1 MKHRNT
7 PLFLSLAIL
16 LITTIIV
23 ALFGVVPLPE
33 YEILK
38 NEEGIKGKLVYNI
51 QVQSQNLIPPAPD
64 IMDECILSID
74 LEANSFK
81 EEKII
86 CSSDLY
92 DMSYDIY
99 FYDTEIFE
107 DENILLRYWDE
118 SSGDEMGLVINIET
132 KKIVDNIQQPN
143 FYFEDRNRMNV
154 YGEKLIDPW
163 ETSDYNS
170 RVIGVYYVNRTE
182 TIEVFNSRAPARYY
196 FESLHWSPD
205 GNHIV
210 GLDSENNLII
220 FSKNKKFSPVE
231 IKFSKLN
238 LEIFDDEERIVVRL
252 LGWTD

>member
-1 MKHRNT
+1 MKKQNF
-7 PLFLSLAIL
+7 PLFLSLAIFL
-16 LITTIIV
+16 VTTIIV
-23 ALFGVVPLPE
+23 AVFGVVPFPDYGVLTKDIP
-33 YEILK
+33 L
-38 NEEGIKGKLVYNI
+38 KGKLIYHVEI
-51 QVQSQNLIPPAPD
+51 QSENLIPPAPD

-74 LEANSFK
+74 LSSNEFS
-81 EEKII
+81 EEKVI
-86 CSSDLY
+86 CGSDLY
-92 DMSYDIY
+92 DLSYDIY
-99 FYDTEIFE
+99 FYDAQIYEE
-107 DENILLRYWDE
+107 KKILLRYWDE
-118 SSGDEMGLVINIET
+118 STGDEMGL
-132 KKIVDNIQQPN
+132 IVDKDSGKVLDKISRPNYPRQQN
-143 FYFEDRNRMNV
+143 NMNV
-154 YGEKLIDPW
+154 YGEKLIEPW